1 MSIFTRLGDLLR
13 ANINDLID
21 KAEDPEKMVKQI
33 IQDMDRELVKSTQ
46 MLGKAMASERQL
58 EKQMNDAKAKSA
70 DWENKAKLALQAGD
84 QELAKKAVE
93 EKLKVDEK
101 VTQFTQM
108 YESVHAQTEQIK
120 AQVEELKSKLEEAKS
135 RQAMLIARSQMA
147 DTKKALAKSQ
157 GGFDGA
163 SALEKFDRMEE
174 KIQRKEAEAD
184 AFAEIGGDGDTELIE
199 SFDQIEKDAKVD
211 AELARLMA
219 EMNGGTAE

>member
-46 MLGKAMASERQL
+46 MLGKAMASERQI

-147 DTKKALAKSQ
+147 DTQKDLAQSL
-157 GGFDGA
+157 GGMNTSENAFAKMD
-163 SALEKFDRMEE
+163 KMEE
-174 KIQRKEAEAD
+174 RIARKEAEAQ
-184 AFAEIGGDGDTELIE
+184 AFTEISKTGNAA
-199 SFDQIEKDAKVD
+199 EKDPFAVLESNSKVD
-211 AELARLMA
+211 AEMARLMA
-219 EMNGGTAE
+219 EIGSAN

>member
-46 MLGKAMASERQL
+46 MLGKAMASERQI

-147 DTKKALAKSQ
+147 DTQKDLAQSL
-157 GGFDGA
+157 GGMNTSENAFAKMD
-163 SALEKFDRMEE
+163 KMEE
-174 KIQRKEAEAD
+174 RIARKEAEAQ
-184 AFAEIGGDGDTELIE
+184 ALTEISKTGNAA
-199 SFDQIEKDAKVD
+199 EKDPFAVLESNSKVD
-211 AELARLMA
+211 AEMARLMA
-219 EMNGGTAE
+219 EIGSAN

>member
-46 MLGKAMASERQL
+46 MLGKAMASERQI

-147 DTKKALAKSQ
+147 DTQKDLAQSL
-157 GGFDGA
+157 GGMNTSENAFAKMD
-163 SALEKFDRMEE
+163 KMEE
-174 KIQRKEAEAD
+174 RIARKEAEAQ
-184 AFAEIGGDGDTELIE
+184 AFTEISKTGNAA
-199 SFDQIEKDAKVD
+199 EKDPFAVLESNSKVD
-211 AELARLMA
+211 AEMARLMA
-219 EMNGGTAE
+219 EIGGAN

>member
-147 DTKKALAKSQ
+147 DTQKDLAQSL
-157 GGFDGA
+157 GGMNTSENAFAKMD
-163 SALEKFDRMEE
+163 KMEE
-174 KIQRKEAEAD
+174 RIARKEAEAQ
-184 AFAEIGGDGDTELIE
+184 AFSEISKTGNAA
-199 SFDQIEKDAKVD
+199 EKDPFAVLESNSKVD
-211 AELARLMA
+211 AEMARLMA
-219 EMNGGTAE
+219 EIGSAN

>member
-120 AQVEELKSKLEEAKS
+120 AQVEELKSKLEEAKN

-147 DTKKALAKSQ
+147 DTQKDLAQSL
-157 GGFDGA
+157 GGMNTSENAFAKMD
-163 SALEKFDRMEE
+163 KMEE
-174 KIQRKEAEAD
+174 RIARKEAEAQ
-184 AFAEIGGDGDTELIE
+184 AFSEISKTGNAA
-199 SFDQIEKDAKVD
+199 EKDPFAVLESNSKVD
-211 AELARLMA
+211 AEMARLMA
-219 EMNGGTAE
+219 EIGSAN

>member
-93 EKLKVDEK
+93 EKLK
-101 VTQFTQM
+101 
-108 YESVHAQTEQIK
+108 
-120 AQVEELKSKLEEAKS
+120 
-135 RQAMLIARSQMA
+135 
-147 DTKKALAKSQ
+147 
-157 GGFDGA
+157 
-163 SALEKFDRMEE
+163 
-174 KIQRKEAEAD
+174 
-184 AFAEIGGDGDTELIE
+184 
-199 SFDQIEKDAKVD
+199 
-211 AELARLMA
+211 
-219 EMNGGTAE
+219 

>member
-46 MLGKAMASERQL
+46 MLGKAMASERQI

-147 DTKKALAKSQ
+147 DTQKDLAQSL
-157 GGFDGA
+157 GGMNTSENAFAKMD
-163 SALEKFDRMEE
+163 KMEE
-174 KIQRKEAEAD
+174 RIARKEAEAQ
-184 AFAEIGGDGDTELIE
+184 AFSEISKTGNAA
-199 SFDQIEKDAKVD
+199 EKDPFAVLESNSKVD
-211 AELARLMA
+211 AEMARLMA
-219 EMNGGTAE
+219 EIGSAN

>member
-147 DTKKALAKSQ
+147 DTQKDLAQSL
-157 GGFDGA
+157 GGMNTSENAFAKMD
-163 SALEKFDRMEE
+163 KMEE
-174 KIQRKEAEAD
+174 KIARKEAEAQ
-184 AFAEIGGDGDTELIE
+184 AFSEISKTGAAA
-199 SFDQIEKDAKVD
+199 EKDPFAALESNSKVD
-211 AELARLMA
+211 AEMARLMA
-219 EMNGGTAE
+219 ELGGTN

>member
-46 MLGKAMASERQL
+46 MLGKAMASERQI

-135 RQAMLIARSQMA
+135 RQAMLIARSRMA
-147 DTKKALAKSQ
+147 DTQKDLAQSL
-157 GGFDGA
+157 GGMNTSENAFAKMD
-163 SALEKFDRMEE
+163 KMEE
-174 KIQRKEAEAD
+174 RIARKEAEAQ
-184 AFAEIGGDGDTELIE
+184 AFTEISKTGNAA
-199 SFDQIEKDAKVD
+199 EKDPFAVLESNSKVD
-211 AELARLMA
+211 AEMARLMA
-219 EMNGGTAE
+219 EIGSAN

>member
-46 MLGKAMASERQL
+46 MLGKAMASERQI

-120 AQVEELKSKLEEAKS
+120 AQVEELKSKLEEAKN

-147 DTKKALAKSQ
+147 DTQKDLAQSL
-157 GGFDGA
+157 GGMNTSENAFAKMD
-163 SALEKFDRMEE
+163 KMEE
-174 KIQRKEAEAD
+174 RIARKEAEAQ
-184 AFAEIGGDGDTELIE
+184 AFSEISKTGNAA
-199 SFDQIEKDAKVD
+199 EKDPFAVLESNSKVD
-211 AELARLMA
+211 AEMARLMA
-219 EMNGGTAE
+219 EIGSAN

>member
-1 MSIFTRLGDLLR
+1 MSVFKRLGDLLR

-33 IQDMDRELVKSTQ
+33 IQDMDKELVKSTQ
-46 MLGKAMASERQL
+46 ALGKAMASERQI

-101 VTQFTQM
+101 VAQFTQM

-120 AQVEELKSKLEEAKS
+120 AQVEELKAKLEEAKS

-147 DTKKALAKSQ
+147 DTQKDLAQSL
-157 GGFDGA
+157 GGMNTSENAFAKMD
-163 SALEKFDRMEE
+163 KMEE
-174 KIQRKEAEAD
+174 KIARKEAEAQAFSEISKTGNAAEKD
-184 AFAEIGGDGDTELIE
+184 PFAELE
-199 SFDQIEKDAKVD
+199 SNSKVD
-211 AELARLMA
+211 AEMARLMA
-219 EMNGGTAE
+219 EIGGAN